1 MFMLINLL
9 FINKVSN
16 FMIYKWLMF
25 NLISRTSFSMFCTMH
40 MLIYFIYSNY
50 YIKIYLDYHNILF
63 MAIFYFVICLFI
75 NIIFNILIEQSFKII
90 YKNIYGELKNKFDI
104 KTGDLGAI
112 IKSNFHKKNKNNE
125 NSSDN
130 LLELYKNIN

>member
-1 MFMLINLL
+1 MFILINLL

-25 NLISRTSFSMFCTMH
+25 NLISRTSFCMFCTMH

-50 YIKIYLDYHNILF
+50 YIKIYLNYHNIF
-63 MAIFYFVICLFI
+63 FVICLFI

-90 YKNIYGELKNKFDI
+90 CKNIIGELPNKFDI
-104 KTGDLGAI
+104 KTGDL
-112 IKSNFHKKNKNNE
+112 
-125 NSSDN
+125 
-130 LLELYKNIN
+130 

>member
-1 MFMLINLL
+1 MFILINLL

-25 NLISRTSFSMFCTMH
+25 NLISRTSFSMFCIMH

-50 YIKIYLDYHNILF
+50 YIKIYLNYHNIF
-63 MAIFYFVICLFI
+63 FVICLFI

-90 YKNIYGELKNKFDI
+90 CKNIIGELPNKFDI

-112 IKSNFHKKNKNNE
+112 AKSNFHKKNKNNE
-125 NSSDN
+125 NSSDEK
-130 LLELYKNIN
+130 LELYKIIN